1 MATPTYI
8 DLFVPIIPGSGTI
21 VSSTSFTFKN
31 FNNTTNLY
39 DGAVNTFDLHFTS
52 NATVSQEFKFNYL
65 DFGVV
70 YEQDKIQILSLPD
83 KGKLFFGEKLVA
95 VNDELTFIE
104 LTSDLL
110 KFVIPPQAYVIDEL
124 YDDISINNALHNIF
138 STPYGSVPGKPEY
151 GSKIFQVIFDQL
163 DFGTEVLL
171 KSLISEEI
179 LKFEPRILK
188 FTIDVTE
195 VPEYN
200 KMLVEIH
207 FTYRIFEKT
216 KSSTAKISLNL

>member
-8 DLFVPIIPGSGTI
+8 DLFVPIVPGSGSI

-31 FNNTTNLY
+31 FNNTTQQY
-39 DGAVNTFDLHFTS
+39 DGVLKTFDLHFTS

-65 DFGVV
+65 DFGVS
-70 YEQDKIQILSLPD
+70 YEEDKIQILSLPD
-83 KGKLFFGEKLVA
+83 KGELFFGEKLVA
-95 VNDELTFIE
+95 VNDELTFID

-110 KFVIPPQAYVIDEL
+110 KFVIPPQAYVVDEL

-151 GSKIFQVIFDQL
+151 GSKIFQVVFDQL

-171 KSLISEEI
+171 KNLISEEI

-188 FTIDVTE
+188 FNIDITD

-200 KMLVEIH
+200 KILVEIN

-216 KSSTAKISLNL
+216 KSSIAKLSLNL

>member
-1 MATPTYI
+1 
-8 DLFVPIIPGSGTI
+8 
-21 VSSTSFTFKN
+21 
-31 FNNTTNLY
+31 
-39 DGAVNTFDLHFTS
+39 
-52 NATVSQEFKFNYL
+52 
-65 DFGVV
+65 
-70 YEQDKIQILSLPD
+70 LSLPD

-138 STPYGSVPGKPEY
+138 STPYGSVPGKPQY

-200 KMLVEIH
+200 KMIVEIH